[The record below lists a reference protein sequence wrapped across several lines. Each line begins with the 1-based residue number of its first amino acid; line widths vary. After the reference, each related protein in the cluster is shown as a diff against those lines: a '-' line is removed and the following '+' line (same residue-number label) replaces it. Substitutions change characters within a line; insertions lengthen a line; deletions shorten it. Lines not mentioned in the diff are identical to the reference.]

1 MKTHLLAVLTG
12 LACCGAASAQEQHR
26 TYRCTVADA
35 GYQWSFAS
43 LKTGTFRSTKQLWRS
58 ARVTDQQ
65 TNEALRKLIDGMQA
79 QKAELHP
86 EQQER

>member
-1 MKTHLLAVLTG
+1 MCDKCAELDKKIGH
-12 LACCGAASAQEQHR
+12 
-26 TYRCTVADA
+26 YR
-35 GYQWSFAS
+35 S
-43 LKTGTFRSTKQLWRS
+43 LI

-65 TNEALRKLIDGMQA
+65 TNEALRKLIDGMRA

>member
-1 MKTHLLAVLTG
+1 MCDKCAELDKKIGH
-12 LACCGAASAQEQHR
+12 
-26 TYRCTVADA
+26 YR
-35 GYQWSFAS
+35 S
-43 LKTGTFRSTKQLWRS
+43 LI

-65 TNEALRKLIDGMQA
+65 TNEALRKLVDGMQA

>member
-1 MKTHLLAVLTG
+1 MKHPISVSIKP
-12 LACCGAASAQEQHR
+12 AAAQCAELDKKIEH
-26 TYRCTVADA
+26 YR
-35 GYQWSFAS
+35 S
-43 LKTGTFRSTKQLWRS
+43 LI

-65 TNEALRKLIDGMQA
+65 ANEALRKLIDGMGA